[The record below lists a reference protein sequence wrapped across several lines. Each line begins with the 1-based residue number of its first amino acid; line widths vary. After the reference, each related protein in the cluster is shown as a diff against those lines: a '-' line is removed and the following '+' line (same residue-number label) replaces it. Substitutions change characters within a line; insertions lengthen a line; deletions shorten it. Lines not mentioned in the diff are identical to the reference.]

1 MLSFLIFLVS
11 VFSLF
16 AGPVAGV
23 SSLHHGIKVE
33 NAYVRTAA
41 EGMMSAA
48 YFKLVN
54 SSDMSDTL
62 YDVRADFTDMAMLHE
77 TFRNNGM
84 VGMKEVDFVVV
95 PARDS
100 IEFKPGRYHV
110 MLMNVKEDLKVGT
123 KVKLELLF
131 RHGGTVKVNAVVK
144 K

>member
-1 MLSFLIFLVS
+1 MESKSRMPTWVQS
-11 VFSLF
+11 
-16 AGPVAGV
+16 
-23 SSLHHGIKVE
+23 
-33 NAYVRTAA
+33 A

-48 YFKLVN
+48 YFKIVN

-95 PARDS
+95 PAHDS
-100 IEFKPGRYHV
+100 IEFKPGGYHV
-110 MLMNVKEDLKVGT
+110 MLMDVKEDLKVGT
-123 KVKLELLF
+123 KVKFELF
-131 RHGGTVKVNAVVK
+131 FKKSGTIEVSAPVK